1 MFPHVGATMPQQH
14 RARVTREAIV
24 LAAAREFARLGFGAT
39 SLNVILE
46 RSRVTKGAFYFHFPS
61 KEALAQHLI
70 DYSRR
75 GWAEIERH
83 RLRGASDP
91 LQTVVLMVDDYARL
105 LTEDE
110 LAWAGIRLLGEDG
123 GPGDLFGAWYVSWE
137 GLLSRLL
144 ADAARRGLLRPGVEP
159 VDLAGVIAAGVVGAR
174 AVSHGT
180 SGSGELAERVT
191 RLWRVVL
198 PGVATEGWWNEFQG
212 RNPAL
217 VGA

>member
-1 MFPHVGATMPQQH
+1 M
-14 RARVTREAIV
+14 